1 MPELIVH
8 FHKPADWADTV
19 YIHYWNSYPHAQ
31 GSAWPGVAMTAEADG
46 WFSYRLLGVQSANLV
61 FNDQHGAQ
69 TADLWRERS
78 GYDANGQWHDSTSAA
93 ATSTV
98 AAHQPPAREAAPT
111 PSTRYPVTPTG
122 NDFRCLLYTSRCV

>member
-46 WFSYRLLGVQSANLV
+46 WFSYRLVGVQSANLV

-78 GYDANGQWHDSTSAA
+78 GYYANGQWHDSPSAA
-93 ATSTV
+93 A
-98 AAHQPPAREAAPT
+98 
-111 PSTRYPVTPTG
+111 
-122 NDFRCLLYTSRCV
+122 